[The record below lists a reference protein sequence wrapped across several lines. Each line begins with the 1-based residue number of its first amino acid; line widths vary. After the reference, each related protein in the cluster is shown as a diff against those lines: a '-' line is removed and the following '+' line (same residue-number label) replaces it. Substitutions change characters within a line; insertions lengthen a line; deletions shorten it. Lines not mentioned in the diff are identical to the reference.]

1 MIQLLKLYWRAKSM
15 NINKLLDKAICEI
28 DNLNVNESFSL
39 KDLFKGYEW
48 KRLNQGEKSTLGTL
62 FLNYANS
69 ETKIEVIQKSSNQ
82 REYRIKK

>member
-1 MIQLLKLYWRAKSM
+1 MS
-15 NINKLLDKAICEI
+15 INTLLDRAIREVN
-28 DNLNVNESFSL
+28 NLNVNETFSL

-62 FLNYANS
+62 FLNYADS

-82 REYRIKK
+82 REYRIKKQ